1 MWTWRHWLI
10 GRAECCGKWGNARRQ
25 MPHPQLK
32 PRRELRRK
40 RRWEFSLLVHL
51 QRNGF
56 YTVRSFQPT
65 HEHQTLTAARS
76 FTCYY
81 EKSTV
86 MIRYDT
92 RCCLSC
98 AQKLTWVN
106 LIYRTEPKLKKW
118 KREKLKIETLGE
130 FMETVLKKK
139 RLWRDRFVEKEG
151 FTPGVKEW
159 GSDGWWQGETLEN
172 NLPSNSLTGLTVEF
186 ERIRASPTPEDLS
199 IPSCESR
206 LPTGHHHTWQ
216 AVTT

>member
-1 MWTWRHWLI
+1 MRVFV
-10 GRAECCGKWGNARRQ
+10 ARSS
-25 MPHPQLK
+25 LK
-32 PRRELRRK
+32 K
-40 RRWEFSLLVHL
+40 QF
-51 QRNGF
+51 F

-76 FTCYY
+76 FACYY

-86 MIRYDT
+86 IRYDT
-92 RCCLSC
+92 RCYLSC

-106 LIYRTEPKLKKW
+106 LIYRTEPKLNKV
-118 KREKLKIETLGE
+118 E
-130 FMETVLKKK
+130 K

>member
-1 MWTWRHWLI
+1 MLL
-10 GRAECCGKWGNARRQ
+10 RQ
-25 MPHPQLK
+25 MRQRAAACRIRSWKHVVSSGVSDDESFHCSFIFKETVFTPFALSSRPTNIKRWRLRARLPVIMKSQLS
-32 PRRELRRK
+32 
-40 RRWEFSLLVHL
+40 W
-51 QRNGF
+51 
-56 YTVRSFQPT
+56 
-65 HEHQTLTAARS
+65 
-76 FTCYY
+76 
-81 EKSTV
+81 
-86 MIRYDT
+86 YDT

-130 FMETVLKKK
+130 FMESVLKKK

-216 AVTT
+216 AVTM